1 MTRDEWL
8 KIKVGDLVQRNAC
21 LPTQRCP
28 EGHTSKVL
36 RVLADGRIVICDKD
50 GRELRTDH
58 NHYWT
63 HIPIKENHM
72 NPDVYTVKLIKP
84 MPGAIEGHRLTA
96 DQLEQA
102 AHEARADEEAAAAK
116 QAISTRIDGEV
127 ALAKATLLLLSDVR
141 TLCVH
146 GMSTV
151 PRTELA
157 AFRKELQPLAETY
170 GVRIVLIGDKSTA
183 TLVAI

>member
-1 MTRDEWL
+1 MTRDEWNS
-8 KIKVGDLVQRNAC
+8 IKVGDLVQRNAY

-36 RVLADGRIVICDKD
+36 QVLADRRIVICDKD
-50 GRELRTDH
+50 GRELRTNH
-58 NHYWT
+58 NHYWD
-63 HIPIKENHM
+63 HSPLKENHM
-72 NPDVYTVKLIKP
+72 NPDIYTIKSRP
-84 MPGAIEGHRLTA
+84 CAIEGQRLSA

-102 AHEARADEEAAAAK
+102 AREARADEEAEAAK

-127 ALAKATLLLLSDVR
+127 ALAKATILLLSDVR

-146 GMSTV
+146 GMSPV

-157 AFRKELQPLAETY
+157 TFRKELQPLAETY

-183 TLVAI
+183 TLVNI

>member
-8 KIKVGDLVQRNAC
+8 KIKVGDLVQRNLV

-36 RVLADGRIVICDKD
+36 HVLGDRRIVICDKD
-50 GRELRTDH
+50 GRELRTCQY
-58 NHYWT
+58 HYWT
-63 HIPIKENHM
+63 HIPLKENHM
-72 NPDVYTVKLIKP
+72 NLDIHTMKTIKP
-84 MPGAIEGHRLTA
+84 GPGALEGQHLTA

-102 AHEARADEEAAAAK
+102 ASEARADEEAEAAK

-127 ALAKATLLLLSDVR
+127 ALAKATILLLSDVR

-146 GMSTV
+146 GMSPV

-157 AFRKELQPLAETY
+157 TFRKELQPLAETY

-183 TLVAI
+183 TLVNI